1 MPNPDATPILRRPV
15 VMTLLACLAALL
27 WGTAFPAVKSG
38 YALFQVT
45 ATADRLVFAGIRFF
59 GAGLAIVTVS
69 SFLRRKPLLPVHAW
83 GRVCVL
89 GFVQT
94 VLQYLFFYLAM
105 ANTSGAKGSIINSSS
120 AFIGVVMAHFFARDE
135 RMTRP
140 KALGCLLGL
149 MGVIAVNL
157 GPMGGF
163 SMAGDGAMLLAAL
176 AQAGAGVV
184 SKWTTEKTEPAVA
197 AGWQLLLGGGILW
210 IVGVLC
216 GGKIHAASP
225 AAWLLL
231 AYLMVI
237 SSVSF
242 TIWTLLLK
250 WNPVAK
256 VSIFL
261 SLVPVFG
268 LISSGIVLGEAVL
281 LPRNLIGLLLV
292 SSGIYIVNRPPMK
305 EPAAH

>member
-1 MPNPDATPILRRPV
+1 MPNPDATPVLRRPV
-15 VMTLLACLAALL
+15 VLTLLACLATLL

-38 YALFQVT
+38 YTLFEVT

-59 GAGLAIVTVS
+59 GAGLAVVLAGS
-69 SFLRRKPLLPVHAW
+69 LLRRKPLIPAHAW

-94 VLQYLFFYLAM
+94 VLQYMFFYLSM
-105 ANTSGAKGSIINSSS
+105 AHTTGAKGSVINSSS
-120 AFIGVVMAHFFARDE
+120 AFIGVIMAHFFVRDD

-163 SMAGDGAMLLAAL
+163 SMAGDGAMLLAAV
-176 AQAGAGVV
+176 AEAGAGLV
-184 SKWTTEKTEPAVA
+184 SKWTTKKTEPAVA
-197 AGWQLLLGGGILW
+197 AGWQLFLGGGALW
-210 IVGVLC
+210 IVGLLC
-216 GGKIHAASP
+216 GGKIHVSSLAG
-225 AAWLLL
+225 WILL
-231 AYLMVI
+231 AYLMMI
-237 SSVSF
+237 SSVSY

-268 LISSGIVLGEAVL
+268 LLSSGIVLGEPIF

-292 SSGIYIVNRPPMK
+292 SSGIYIVNRVPSRRQ
-305 EPAAH
+305 

>member
-1 MPNPDATPILRRPV
+1 MI
-15 VMTLLACLAALL
+15 LLACLATLL

-38 YALFQVT
+38 YALFEVT

-59 GAGLAIVTVS
+59 GAGLAVVTVG

-120 AFIGVVMAHFFARDE
+120 AFIGVVIAHFFARDD

-149 MGVIAVNL
+149 MGVIAVNM

-197 AGWQLLLGGGILW
+197 AGWQLFWGGGILW
-210 IVGVLC
+210 IVGHLC
-216 GGKIHAASP
+216 GGGIHGSSP

-292 SSGIYIVNRPPMK
+292 SSGIYIVNRPPRK